1 MSAEVFGRD
10 AELRHLGAFIDRLAS
25 GPAGLVLAGDA
36 GSGKSTLLRAGAELA
51 ADRGFAVS
59 QTTPARSDVRLAFA
73 GLADLLEPYLPGVL
87 EDLAA
92 PMARALRVALL
103 LEEAPPHPPEPR
115 LIAAAFRAA
124 MAALARSASV
134 LLVIDDVQW
143 LDPASE
149 AVIGF
154 AVRRAEHDAIGLL
167 CAQRTDRP
175 GADLPLELARARLQ
189 ADLLAVGGLSLGAL
203 HRMLRTR
210 LGASF
215 SHPALRRI
223 EAGSGGNPFIA
234 LEIGRALV
242 RRGIGGGPVAEL
254 PVPDTLSELVGERL
268 GALAPEVIDAL
279 RLVAVI
285 PELPAGLYVSAG
297 AAAAALDTVVLA
309 GVLEDHSGRLRFAH
323 PLLAAAVAGATPPG
337 RRLALHAAAA
347 RLAQLPEERARHRA
361 LATAGQSAAVARELT
376 GVADAA
382 AARGAPAAAAEL
394 YELAASLTPAGKPVL
409 AFRHRLSAAR
419 QLALAGDMRAATSLL
434 GRLAE
439 SAPSG
444 PERAD
449 ALFQLGLL
457 REHDYPAAASLMERA
472 LSEAGD
478 DAARTADIRIAL
490 ADVWSIRGDQVTAAT
505 ISGQALADAE
515 RAGDPALLAS
525 ALAQN
530 FERAVMSGARPDERM
545 LMRALALEPASGS
558 LAIRTPPAYV
568 AALYHTCYGELDRAE
583 AEWVALLGRAD
594 ADGVE
599 YFRAHVL
606 RQLAAVAVMRGDAQ
620 RAAALAAQGLDV
632 AEQLDLPHTVS
643 MLLYVGASAALQL
656 GEAEKVRELTSRGA
670 ALSRQVDDR
679 PYVLLHQALPGALE
693 LAQGNSAAAAA
704 RLRPLAGQLPVI
716 GLRPSVPGIAA
727 DLTEALVTAG
737 DLDAACAVMAGW
749 AQALRDPLSA
759 ALLARCRGLHAAG
772 QGRLDLAQAELADAL
787 RLHKQL
793 SPMLLEQGR
802 TLLAL
807 GAVQRR
813 LKRRAAARATLT
825 EAAEMFSAIS
835 APLWAAR
842 AQAELARIGGR
853 AASPRDLTPTEHR
866 VAELVSRGMSNREVA
881 AELFVSVRAVESTLT
896 KIYTKLGLRS
906 RTELAARPR
915 GS

>member
-10 AELRHLGAFIDRLAS
+10 AELRHLGAFIDRLS
-25 GPAGLVLAGDA
+25 LGPAGLVLAGDA
-36 GSGKSTLLRAGAELA
+36 GAGKTTLLRAGARLA
-51 ADRGFAVS
+51 VGRGFAVS

-73 GLADLLEPYLPGVL
+73 GLADLLEPYLPGLL
-87 EDLAA
+87 EELA
-92 PMARALRVALL
+92 PPLARALRVAMLL
-103 LEEAPPHPPEPR
+103 AEAPPHPPEPR

-124 MAALARSASV
+124 IAALARSATV

-143 LDPASE
+143 LDPASR
-149 AVIGF
+149 AIVGF
-154 AVRRAEHDAIGLL
+154 SIRRAEHEAVGLL
-167 CAQRTDRP
+167 CVQRTDRP
-175 GADLPLELARARLQ
+175 GADLPLELARARFQ
-189 ADLLAVGGLSLGAL
+189 ADLVAVGGLSLGAL

-210 LGASF
+210 LGVSF

-234 LEIGRALV
+234 LEIGRALI
-242 RRGIGGGPVAEL
+242 RRGMGGGPAAEL

-268 GALAPEVIDAL
+268 GALAPDVVDAV

-285 PELPAGLYVSAG
+285 PDLRAGLYVSAG
-297 AAAAALDTVVLA
+297 AAAAALDTAVLA
-309 GVLEDHSGRLRFAH
+309 GVLEDNSGRLGFAH
-323 PLLAAAVAGATPPG
+323 PLLAAAVTGATPPA
-337 RRLALHAAAA
+337 RRIELHAAAA
-347 RLAQLPEERARHRA
+347 RLAQLPEQRARHRA
-361 LATAGQSAAVARELT
+361 LATPGQSAAVARELT
-376 GVADAA
+376 GAADAA

-409 AFRHRLSAAR
+409 TFRHRLSAAR
-419 QLALAGDMRAATSLL
+419 QLALAGDMRAATASLE
-434 GRLAE
+434 RLAE

-457 REHDYPAAASLMERA
+457 REHDYPTAASLMERA
-472 LSEAGD
+472 LSEAGQ

-490 ADVWSIRGDQVTAAT
+490 ADIWSIRGDQVTAAA
-505 ISGQALADAE
+505 ISRQALADAE
-515 RAGDPALLAS
+515 RAGDPALLSS
-525 ALAQN
+525 ALAQS

-545 LMRALALEPASGS
+545 LSRALALEPASGS
-558 LAIRTPPAYV
+558 LAMRTPPAYV
-568 AALYHTCYGELDRAE
+568 AALYHTCYGDLDRAE

-606 RQLAAVAVMRGDAQ
+606 RQLAAIAVMRGDAQ
-620 RAAALAAQGLDV
+620 SSAALAAQGLDV

-643 MLLYVGASAALQL
+643 MLLYVCATAALQL
-656 GEAEKVRELTSRGA
+656 GQAEKVRELTSRGA
-670 ALSRQVDDR
+670 ALSQQVDDR
-679 PYVLLHQALPGALE
+679 PYLLLHQALSGALE

-704 RLRPLAGQLPVI
+704 RFRPLVGQLPVI

-727 DLTEALVTAG
+727 DMTEALVAAG
-737 DLDAACAVMAGW
+737 DPDAAAAMMASW
-749 AQALRDPLSA
+749 AQTLHDPLSA

-772 QGRLDLAQAELADAL
+772 QGRLDLAEAELADAL
-787 RLHKQL
+787 RLQEQL
-793 SPMLLEQGR
+793 SPMPLEQGR

-825 EAAEMFSAIS
+825 DAAELFSAIT

-842 AQAELARIGGR
+842 AQAELARIAGR
-853 AASPRDLTPTEHR
+853 APSPRDLTTAERR
-866 VAELVSRGMSNREVA
+866 VAELIARGMSNREIA
-881 AELFVSVRAVESTLT
+881 AELFVTVRAVESTLT
-896 KIYTKLGLRS
+896 KIYAKLGLRS
-906 RTELAARPR
+906 RTELAARPP

>member
-309 GVLEDHSGRLRFAH
+309 GVLEDHSGRAPVRA
-323 PLLAAAVAGATPPG
+323 PAAGRRGGRCHATWAQAGAARG
-337 RRLALHAAAA
+337 RGAA
-347 RLAQLPEERARHRA
+347 R
-361 LATAGQSAAVARELT
+361 
-376 GVADAA
+376 A
-382 AARGAPAAAAEL
+382 AARGK
-394 YELAASLTPAGKPVL
+394 G
-409 AFRHRLSAAR
+409 
-419 QLALAGDMRAATSLL
+419 
-434 GRLAE
+434 
-439 SAPSG
+439 
-444 PERAD
+444 
-449 ALFQLGLL
+449 
-457 REHDYPAAASLMERA
+457 
-472 LSEAGD
+472 
-478 DAARTADIRIAL
+478 
-490 ADVWSIRGDQVTAAT
+490 
-505 ISGQALADAE
+505 
-515 RAGDPALLAS
+515 
-525 ALAQN
+525 
-530 FERAVMSGARPDERM
+530 
-545 LMRALALEPASGS
+545 PASG
-558 LAIRTPPAYV
+558 AG
-568 AALYHTCYGELDRAE
+568 H
-583 AEWVALLGRAD
+583 
-594 ADGVE
+594 
-599 YFRAHVL
+599 
-606 RQLAAVAVMRGDAQ
+606 RG
-620 RAAALAAQGLDV
+620 
-632 AEQLDLPHTVS
+632 P
-643 MLLYVGASAALQL
+643 
-656 GEAEKVRELTSRGA
+656 VR
-670 ALSRQVDDR
+670 
-679 PYVLLHQALPGALE
+679 
-693 LAQGNSAAAAA
+693 
-704 RLRPLAGQLPVI
+704 
-716 GLRPSVPGIAA
+716 
-727 DLTEALVTAG
+727 
-737 DLDAACAVMAGW
+737 
-749 AQALRDPLSA
+749 
-759 ALLARCRGLHAAG
+759 
-772 QGRLDLAQAELADAL
+772 
-787 RLHKQL
+787 
-793 SPMLLEQGR
+793 
-802 TLLAL
+802 
-807 GAVQRR
+807 
-813 LKRRAAARATLT
+813 
-825 EAAEMFSAIS
+825 
-835 APLWAAR
+835 
-842 AQAELARIGGR
+842 GGR
-853 AASPRDLTPTEHR
+853 AGADR
-866 VAELVSRGMSNREVA
+866 RG
-881 AELFVSVRAVESTLT
+881 
-896 KIYTKLGLRS
+896 
-906 RTELAARPR
+906 
-915 GS
+915 